1 MCDGNNNKV
10 KLLCK
15 MSVHSPMKGII
26 GQNVDIISKKYSCGV
41 NKLFCTV
48 APHDTD
54 VEVRSTAVKELTSCL
69 EGGMVLGAFNFEE
82 ITIIR
87 NYIACY

>member
-1 MCDGNNNKV
+1 
-10 KLLCK
+10 